1 MEETLWMEEKGRES
15 DLIEGRLKDKG
26 RVNDGLKMSTWY
38 ILLGCERKDNR
49 GTDGGGHG
57 ITKARG

>member
-1 MEETLWMEEKGRES
+1 MEEKGRES